1 MSTKE
6 THAVS
11 TSKTTSKYARKP
23 RVKVPPVGT
32 VASSPAPSTR
42 PTKYDW
48 VGARK
53 LLEDNPGLW
62 VVVFNDFSAGMYA
75 FARRG
80 GPAVMH
86 GMGGEFQV
94 SLRNQ
99 TLKGKTRYGSLW
111 MRWIPEGWTEDD
123 QKRVEAA
130 SAAGEGVI

>member
-1 MSTKE
+1 MSPPK
-6 THAVS
+6 
-11 TSKTTSKYARKP
+11 SKYARKP
-23 RVKVPPVGT
+23 VLDVPAVGT
-32 VASSPAPSTR
+32 VSTSPSASAR

-48 VGARK
+48 SGARRM
-53 LLEDNPGLW
+53 LEENPGLW
-62 VVVFNDFSAGMYA
+62 VLVFNDFSAGMYA

-86 GMGGEFQV
+86 GMGGQFQV

-111 MRWIPEGWTEDD
+111 MRWIPEDWTDDD

-130 SAAGEGVI
+130 AEAGEGVL

>member
-1 MSTKE
+1 MTTE
-6 THAVS
+6 EIHTVS
-11 TSKTTSKYARKP
+11 PPKSKYARKP
-23 RVKVPPVGT
+23 VLDVPAVGT
-32 VASSPAPSTR
+32 VSTSPSTSTR

-48 VGARK
+48 AGARR
-53 LLEDNPGLW
+53 LLEENPGLW
-62 VVVFNDFSAGMYA
+62 VLVFNDFSAGMYA

-86 GMGGEFQV
+86 GMGGQFQV

-111 MRWIPEGWTEDD
+111 MRWIPEGWTDDD

-130 SAAGEGVI
+130 AAAGEGVL